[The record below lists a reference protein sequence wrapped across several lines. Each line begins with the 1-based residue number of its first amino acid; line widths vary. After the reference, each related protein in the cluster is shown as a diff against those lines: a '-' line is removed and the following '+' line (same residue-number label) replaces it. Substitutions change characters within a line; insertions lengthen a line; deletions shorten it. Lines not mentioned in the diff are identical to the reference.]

1 MFNFGRRKENK
12 KLDEF
17 DIGKF
22 YVMLAKLNN
31 LSDITA
37 VISKDFNKTLKYVHN
52 KYDKTYTVLANKE
65 TNSVIVV
72 KEDFLQKFIV
82 IDTLKDLINSNYKF
96 NRYI

>member
-1 MFNFGRRKENK
+1 MFGRNKENK
-12 KLDEF
+12 KMDKF

-37 VISKDFNKTLKYVHN
+37 VISKDFNQTLKYVHN
-52 KYDKTYTVLANKE
+52 KYDKTYTVLSNKE

-72 KEDFLQKFIV
+72 KEDFLEKFIV
-82 IDTLKDLINSNYKF
+82 IDTLKDLIDSNYKF
-96 NRYI
+96 HRYI

>member
-1 MFNFGRRKENK
+1 MFNFRKVKEDK
-12 KLDEF
+12 KLTEK

-37 VISKDFNKTLKYVHN
+37 VISKDFNQTLKYIHN
-52 KYDKTYTVLANKE
+52 KYDKTYTVLSNKN
-65 TNSVIVV
+65 TQSIIVV
-72 KEDFLQKFIV
+72 KEDFLQKFLI
-82 IDTLKDLINSNYKF
+82 INSLQDLINSNYKF